1 MRVEIAKG
9 KESLPFH
16 WPFFLSV
23 DSNPRDSSKQ
33 AGKLLEIFWSCDG
46 ASRAWI
52 CATYALCSILRRSR
66 SKCAQQPGISV
77 SIVVE
82 RIPHSEKQLPLEKRE
97 ITVKIPFYFVDVF
110 AEQPL

>member
-9 KESLPFH
+9 KESVPFH

-82 RIPHSEKQLPLEKRE
+82 RIPHSEKQLPFRKERNYRE
-97 ITVKIPFYFVDVF
+97 DPFLFCRRF
-110 AEQPL
+110 C